1 MNQKE
6 FEQVFAELSER
17 RKEVLQKVLNREKN
31 DEIAKSLTITPATV
45 RKHVEEICD
54 KFGIPRG
61 TSGKRYPR
69 RNDLIALFAKYK
81 PELFQGDTLE
91 VLPSPK
97 VDVEET
103 TSNNSDSIGVESVS
117 GDSALEDIETL
128 VQNVR
133 KHPQHRDKIQDQC
146 GTMRMLDIARP
157 TEIDNIY
164 IHVNVLEELPSNRH
178 DLEIADFQS
187 FSSTRDNFDRLG
199 LGNVREP
206 QVPGLEAVARYSK
219 LMVLGKP
226 GAGKTTFLK
235 FLAIQCNQGRFQ
247 HERIPMFIELKV
259 FARKARKQDDFSL
272 LKYVKKEL
280 CICEISEPQIE
291 KMLHQGRFL
300 ILLDGLDEVKADDGE
315 KVLTEVYDFSREY
328 FKNQFVITC
337 RIAALLANQRYDLG
351 FTDVEVADFTSKQ
364 IEEFAQKWFVAVAR
378 NSQKKGLATANQ
390 FIEKLNR
397 PENEQIRELAV
408 TPILLNLTCLV
419 FQGKSDFP
427 SKRSKLYEQG
437 LEILLKRWD
446 ESRGIKRD
454 EVYRNLSLPQK
465 IHLLSHVAA
474 ISFEQGEYFFKK
486 SQVQQ
491 LIANYLRTLPMATT
505 DPYQLQMD
513 SEVVLKSMEMQHGLL
528 VERAREIYSFSH
540 LTFQE
545 YFTAIEIVT
554 KYNSQSLKN
563 LLVNSTHD
571 ESGYSRWQEVY
582 MLVPELFYQAP
593 VADQKMT
600 SLKPA
605 IDELLTQGNDLEKL
619 INQAIQKSCQ
629 LHVYYKAAAIRAF
642 YLSCSIMLTNFIYG
656 RQYFFGSFWIPV
668 ERGLE
673 LACAIDPNLFR
684 NELDINLGLDLNLIS
699 TFDVASHLA
708 YSCGYGCLN
717 LQEGKI
723 DQPEP
728 SSIFNLTHDLYS
740 HLDTA
745 IRYAVVL
752 NFESLLQLLP
762 QLKNKLPS
770 HTDENLEKL
779 EKWWGWDGEA
789 WLEKLRNV
797 IMQHRNIGLEQW
809 YDDNDFE
816 VLQWYLD
823 ANKLLVDCMNSG
835 CEVPEELRSRIE
847 DNLFMPLDSSSIER

>member
-6 FEQVFAELSER
+6 FEQVLAELSER

-103 TSNNSDSIGVESVS
+103 KSDNSDFMGGESAIA
-117 GDSALEDIETL
+117 DSTLEDIETL

-164 IHVNVLEELPSNRH
+164 IHLNVLEELPSNRH
-178 DLEIADFQS
+178 DLEIADFQG

-337 RIAALLANQRYDLG
+337 RIAALLANQRYKLG

-390 FIEKLNR
+390 FIEKLNL

-419 FQGKSDFP
+419 FQGRRNFP

-474 ISFEQGEYFFKK
+474 ISFEQGNTFLKK
-486 SQVQQ
+486 V
-491 LIANYLRTLPMATT
+491 
-505 DPYQLQMD
+505 
-513 SEVVLKSMEMQHGLL
+513 KS
-528 VERAREIYSFSH
+528 S
-540 LTFQE
+540 
-545 YFTAIEIVT
+545 
-554 KYNSQSLKN
+554 N
-563 LLVNSTHD
+563 LLPTIS
-571 ESGYSRWQEVY
+571 
-582 MLVPELFYQAP
+582 VP
-593 VADQKMT
+593 
-600 SLKPA
+600 
-605 IDELLTQGNDLEKL
+605 
-619 INQAIQKSCQ
+619 
-629 LHVYYKAAAIRAF
+629 
-642 YLSCSIMLTNFIYG
+642 YL
-656 RQYFFGSFWIPV
+656 W
-668 ERGLE
+668 
-673 LACAIDPNLFR
+673 
-684 NELDINLGLDLNLIS
+684 
-699 TFDVASHLA
+699 
-708 YSCGYGCLN
+708 
-717 LQEGKI
+717 
-723 DQPEP
+723 
-728 SSIFNLTHDLYS
+728 
-740 HLDTA
+740 
-745 IRYAVVL
+745 
-752 NFESLLQLLP
+752 LQL
-762 QLKNKLPS
+762 
-770 HTDENLEKL
+770 T
-779 EKWWGWDGEA
+779 
-789 WLEKLRNV
+789 
-797 IMQHRNIGLEQW
+797 
-809 YDDNDFE
+809 
-816 VLQWYLD
+816 
-823 ANKLLVDCMNSG
+823 
-835 CEVPEELRSRIE
+835 RI
-847 DNLFMPLDSSSIER
+847 NCRWIVK